1 LLNNGLTVTRLAW
14 FNCFSGISADMVLA
28 SLIDAGAD
36 RDAIEDIVDRL
47 PVQGWDLSLE
57 QVQRAGLGATNALV
71 FTTDDTTVVRTY
83 THIVGL
89 IEEARFPDRVRD
101 RAMKVFAVFAEA
113 QSHLAKGN
121 LLTFQETCDLRSIV
135 TIIAACA
142 ALEVLNIDEIESSP
156 LAIGTGVVALGSGL
170 YEPTPS
176 PLVMAVLA
184 ARKVPVTGRDLAE
197 HLTTPTGAAF
207 ISALSMR
214 FGPTPAMVTESIGY
228 GAGMKSFDGM
238 PNVLQ
243 VSIGDRSA
251 VDRRGR
257 RLTIIE
263 TNVEDATGEVLGY
276 TVERLI
282 EAGAIDAWI
291 VAGTGKRGRPMH
303 VVAALCNPAMAEN
316 LGAILMAETGS
327 LGVRSSSV
335 DRWQADRTF
344 AEVDIEG
351 YPVRIK
357 VGPGRAKAEFDDAAA
372 VAAKTGVP
380 VREVIAKAETAYRR
394 ASEVRMLHPAQ
405 QQYDD
410 R

>member
-1 LLNNGLTVTRLAW
+1 VTRLAW

-28 SLIDAGAD
+28 ALIDAGAD
-36 RDAIEDIVDRL
+36 RDDIEDILDSL
-47 PVQGWDLSLE
+47 PVKGWDLSLE
-57 QVQRAGLGATNALV
+57 PVQRAGLGSTSAMI
-71 FTTDDTTVVRTY
+71 FTADDTAVIRTY

-89 IEEARFPDRVRD
+89 IEEARLPDRVRD
-101 RAMKVFAVFAEA
+101 RSMKVFAAFAEA
-113 QSHLAKGN
+113 QSHLARGN
-121 LLTFQETCDLRSIV
+121 QLTFQETCDLRSIV
-135 TIIAACA
+135 TIVAACA
-142 ALEVLNIDEIESSP
+142 ALEVLDIDEVESSP
-156 LAIGTGVVALGSGL
+156 LAQGSGIVATPDGTF
-170 YEPTPS
+170 EPTPS
-176 PLVMAVLA
+176 PLVMALLA
-184 ARKVPVTGRDLAE
+184 ARNVPTTGRELAE

-207 ISALSMR
+207 VSALSMR
-214 FGPTPAMVTESIGY
+214 FGPIPSMVTSSVGY
-228 GAGMKSFDGM
+228 GAGNKSFDGM
-238 PNVLQ
+238 PNVVQ
-243 VSIGDRSA
+243 VSIGERSA

-263 TNVEDATGEVLGY
+263 TNVEDATGEVLAH
-276 TVERLI
+276 TIEQLI
-282 EAGAIDAWI
+282 TAGAIDAW
-291 VAGTGKRGRPMH
+291 VTNGVGKRGRPMH
-303 VVAALCNPAMAEN
+303 VVSALCNPAMAEN
-316 LGAILMAETGS
+316 LGVVLMAETGS

-380 VREVIAKAETAYRR
+380 VREVIAKAETAFRR

-405 QQYDD
+405 QQFDD

>member
-1 LLNNGLTVTRLAW
+1 
-14 FNCFSGISADMVLA
+14 MVLA

-36 RDAIEDIVDRL
+36 PDHIEDLVDQL

-57 QVQRAGLGATNALV
+57 PVQRAGLGATNALI
-71 FTTDDTTVVRTY
+71 FTADDTSVVRTY

-89 IEEARFPDRVRD
+89 IEEARFPDRMRE
-101 RAMKVFAVFAEA
+101 RAMRVFAVFAEA

-121 LLTFQETCDLRSIV
+121 QLTFQETCDLRSIV
-135 TIIAACA
+135 TIVAACA
-142 ALEVLNIDEIESSP
+142 ALEVLGVDEIESSP
-156 LAIGTGVVALGSGL
+156 LAVGAGIVTTDTGLL
-170 YEPTPS
+170 EPTPA

-184 ARKVPVTGRDLAE
+184 ARNVPVTGRDLAE

-214 FGPTPAMVTESIGY
+214 FGAMPSMVTESVGY

-238 PNVLQ
+238 PNVVQ
-243 VSIGDRSA
+243 VSIGDRSS

-291 VAGTGKRGRPMH
+291 LSGTGKRGRPMH
-303 VVAALCNPAMAEN
+303 VVSALCNPAMAEN
-316 LGAILMAETGS
+316 LGVILMAETGS

-380 VREVIAKAETAYRR
+380 VREVIAKAETAFRR

-405 QQYDD
+405 QQFDD

>member
-1 LLNNGLTVTRLAW
+1 MTRLAW

-36 RDAIEDIVDRL
+36 PDEIEDIVDRL

-57 QVQRAGLGATNALV
+57 IVQRAGLGATNAMI
-71 FTTDDTTVVRTY
+71 FTADDTAVVRTY

-89 IEEARFPDRVRD
+89 IEEARLPDRVRD
-101 RAMKVFAVFAEA
+101 RCMKVFAVFAEA
-113 QSHLAKGN
+113 QNHLAKGN

-135 TIIAACA
+135 TIVAACA
-142 ALEVLNIDEIESSP
+142 ALEVLGIDEIESSP
-156 LAIGTGVVALGSGL
+156 LAVGAGVVATASGF
-170 YEPTPS
+170 EPTPS
-176 PLVMAVLA
+176 PLVMALLA
-184 ARKVPVTGRDLAE
+184 ARTVPVTGRELAE

-214 FGPTPAMVTESIGY
+214 FGPMPSMVTESVGY
-228 GAGMKSFDGM
+228 GAGLKSFDGM
-238 PNVLQ
+238 PNVVQ
-243 VSIGDRSA
+243 VSLGDRSA

-291 VAGTGKRGRPMH
+291 MSGTGKRGRPMH

-316 LGAILMAETGS
+316 LGLILMAETGS

-380 VREVIAKAETAYRR
+380 VREVIAKAETAFRR
-394 ASEVRMLHPAQ
+394 ASEVRLLHPAQ